1 MVNAEPDQPDPAG
14 TPESSHGSDSEHAR
28 HTVVGT
34 TMSAAAI
41 LALYFLVPLGASE
54 IGTIGRLLGTVV
66 ALGLM
71 VLAIRFTRRRATNLP
86 LLVVLLVLVIV
97 TFSAIISMVA
107 SSHPEQFVGIETRID
122 ALYFTLT
129 TMTTTGYGDIYA
141 AGQFARALVSAMFFF
156 DVVFLSL
163 VAAEVSRLVGT
174 RRDRE
179 AG

>member
-1 MVNAEPDQPDPAG
+1 
-14 TPESSHGSDSEHAR
+14 
-28 HTVVGT
+28 
-34 TMSAAAI
+34 MSAAAI

-129 TMTTTGYGDIYA
+129 TMTTTGFGNVLLRRRVPESCRRRGVPPCRYA
-141 AGQFARALVSAMFFF
+141 A
-156 DVVFLSL
+156 
-163 VAAEVSRLVGT
+163 
-174 RRDRE
+174 
-179 AG
+179 